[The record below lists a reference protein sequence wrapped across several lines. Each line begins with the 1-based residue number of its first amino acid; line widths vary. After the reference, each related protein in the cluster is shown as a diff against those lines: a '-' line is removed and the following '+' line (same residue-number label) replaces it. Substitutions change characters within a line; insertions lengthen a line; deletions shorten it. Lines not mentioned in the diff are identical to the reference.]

1 MSTHQRG
8 PRVSGRGGGA
18 LYSFVCTAYLA
29 FVLSGTVT
37 FVGSHLDV
45 VPANSETWER
55 NPFKLVVEVG
65 TPTAVRMV
73 CLDVRTPLVKKAS
86 HSP

>member
-1 MSTHQRG
+1 MWE
-8 PRVSGRGGGA
+8 GRGNLMIEYIPEGA
-18 LYSFVCTAYLA
+18 KGEWEEGREGDAILVLCTLHILYLFSQ
-29 FVLSGTVT
+29 
-37 FVGSHLDV
+37 
-45 VPANSETWER
+45 ETWER